1 MLAVGDPERCGH
13 SVTVKR
19 RVEDHDGA
27 VNSAAEEVLSKLL
40 DGGPGKDRQSES
52 FSFQKCIFGEYSS
65 VKKAPTDLRHNSSQ
79 QDKGDID

>member
-1 MLAVGDPERCGH
+1 MLAVGDPQRCGH

-40 DGGPGKDRQSES
+40 DGGSGKDGQGES
-52 FSFQKCIFGEYSS
+52 ALLSKS
-65 VKKAPTDLRHNSSQ
+65 VFLVSLAQ
-79 QDKGDID
+79 